1 MINLEGKLLKRAQ
14 RDVTIQ
20 AVEGGTLTQVQA
32 ARALGLSTRQLR
44 RLQERVRTKGAAGLV
59 HGNSG
64 REPHNK
70 TPSAVRDRVIALA
83 TTTYADHNF
92 AHLKDELEREPEG
105 IRLSDET
112 LRLWLRPL
120 GHGPPLRR
128 TRPHRKRR
136 TRKAR
141 LGELL
146 FLDGSPHHWFGP
158 QYPPCCLLL
167 ASDDAT
173 GQPLYGKFQPQ
184 EDRDGCFDVCY
195 HVFAKFG
202 LPCAFYLDRAS
213 QFTTTRHG
221 GTHLNQSDDQ
231 LTQFERAMQ
240 ELGIGLIFAHSPQ
253 ARGRGE
259 RLNGSFQ
266 NRLVAEFVQRG
277 IADCQAATRY
287 LNTHFIHKYTKR
299 FAKPPADPAPAWRA
313 LTPELEL
320 KRILCAKFPRVIA
333 RDNTVRLDGALFQLY
348 PPRKLWKT
356 EAQAW
361 FDGSV
366 HFWNPSC
373 GELKA
378 RRLSHSPSAQV
389 PSSRRT

>member
-1 MINLEGKLLKRAQ
+1 MIDLEGKLLKRAQ
-14 RDVTIQ
+14 RYVTIE
-20 AVEGGTLTQVQA
+20 AVESGTLTQGAA
-32 ARALGLSTRQLR
+32 ARGLGLSTRQVR
-44 RLQERVRTKGAAGLV
+44 RLQARVRAQGAAGLV

-64 REPHNK
+64 RPPHNK
-70 TPSAVRDRVIALA
+70 TSSEVRDRVIALA
-83 TTTYADHNF
+83 TTSYADYGFTHL
-92 AHLKDELEREPEG
+92 AHELEPEG

-120 GHGPPLRR
+120 GHGSPPRR

-136 TRKAR
+136 TRKPR

-158 QYPPCCLLL
+158 EHPPCCLLL

-184 EDRDGCFDVCY
+184 EDRDGCFEVCY
-195 HVFAKFG
+195 HLFAKFG
-202 LPCAFYLDRAS
+202 LPAAFYLDRAS
-213 QFTTTRHG
+213 QFTTTRHSG
-221 GTHLNQSDDQ
+221 IHVAQSDRE
-231 LTQFERAMQ
+231 LTHFERAMQ
-240 ELGIGLIFAHSPQ
+240 LGVALIFAHSPQ

-266 NRLVAEFVQRG
+266 TRLVPEFVHRG
-277 IADCQAATRY
+277 ITDCQAATRY
-287 LNTHFIHKYTKR
+287 LNSHFIPKYTKH
-299 FAKPPADPAPAWRA
+299 FALPPVDPTPAWRP
-313 LTPELEL
+313 LVPNLDL
-320 KRILCAKFPRVIA
+320 KRVLCAKVPRAIA

-348 PPRKLWKT
+348 PPKRLWRA

-361 FDGSV
+361 FDGSI
-366 HFWNPSC
+366 HFWNPTC

-378 RRLSHSPSAQV
+378 RRLSHSPSRPV
-389 PSSRRT
+389 SSQDRT